1 MEDDIIED
9 AAVVDDDI
17 REDEF
22 DNVAEFDV
30 DFPEDDLV
38 DDVINSN
45 RVLRFFATSRKFYA
59 IFSFICALIVAG
71 QMYIQN
77 TTYLPKERDLL
88 DDNIYSGNSLNI
100 SGDELDEV
108 ISNIESELGIS
119 IDEDFEEYC
128 LINAVLDNP
137 NLNEE
142 VKDVFCNVVNI
153 IRDNP
158 YINKEAAYH
167 SLLNVEVLYK
177 NRPFSFS
184 KEVEGVYVEEY
195 ESIGIFKDDPD
206 YRILIHEIIHCIFS
220 NDDTK
225 NLPSY
230 FSEGVT
236 ELLANEYFGES
247 PFIELENYPF
257 EIAVVK
263 MLCEVTSPDAVLEA
277 YSTGDMSIIAKE
289 ISSVSGTEEEA
300 MKALEMLDYTMRRYN
315 GELEKG
321 EETITDKNVM
331 VSGFI
336 PLFRS
341 VIETKYAPEDH
352 SRVSYFYNEILLAN
366 IFEDEPYERYVDDL
380 LEFGSDHKAYFSSAL
395 EDTLQNNGV
404 LKRVEKKGSEKVK

>member
-1 MEDDIIED
+1 MEEDFIEETT
-9 AAVVDDDI
+9 VVDDEI
-17 REDEF
+17 REEEL
-22 DNVAEFDV
+22 DNVADFDIN
-30 DFPEDDLV
+30 FPEEDV
-38 DDVINSN
+38 IDDVLNSN
-45 RVLRFFATSRKFYA
+45 RVLRFFATSKKFYA
-59 IFSFICALIVAG
+59 IFSFICALLLAG
-71 QMYIQN
+71 QLYMQN

-88 DDNIYSGNSLNI
+88 EDNLYSGNSLNI
-100 SGDELDEV
+100 SGEELDKV
-108 ISNIESELGIS
+108 ISNIENELGIS
-119 IDEDFEEYC
+119 IEDDCEEYC
-128 LINAVLDNP
+128 LINAVLENP
-137 NLNEE
+137 NLGETE
-142 VKDVFCNVVNI
+142 KDVFCRVVNI

-158 YINKEAAYH
+158 YINKESVYH

-184 KEVEGVYVEEY
+184 KNVEGVYIEDY

-247 PFIELENYPF
+247 PFVELENYPF
-257 EIAVVK
+257 EVAVVK

-289 ISSVSGTEEEA
+289 ISCISGTEEEA
-300 MKALEMLDYTMRRYN
+300 MKALEMLDYTMKRYN
-315 GELEKG
+315 DELEKG

-331 VSGFI
+331 ISGFI

-380 LEFGSDHKAYFSSAL
+380 LEFGSDHKAYFSSEL
-395 EDTLQNNGV
+395 KGTLQNNGV
-404 LKRVEKKGSEKVK
+404 LKGGEKKSSEKVK